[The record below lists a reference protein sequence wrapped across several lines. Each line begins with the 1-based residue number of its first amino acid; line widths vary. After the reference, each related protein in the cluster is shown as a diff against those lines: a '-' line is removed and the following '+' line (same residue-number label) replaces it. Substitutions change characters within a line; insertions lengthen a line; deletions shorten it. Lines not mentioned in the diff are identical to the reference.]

1 VIPSRSMFRSNAIK
15 ALTLLF
21 VLSCCASIASAQSSI
36 TVSVSPA
43 AVNWSNLLPGSAT
56 NTGSAPVVVTTSW
69 NLSPAGGGFNL
80 KVFAYF
86 NSSTVAMA
94 HSAACVTGCGNIPS
108 SAFEIGLNGAAFSS
122 VTGTGPFGAAGAS
135 FQIASVPITGTN
147 KSSSRVDT
155 LQLNLNL
162 STLPTLPADT
172 YSGVL
177 NIQAQSLP

>member
-1 VIPSRSMFRSNAIK
+1 MFRSNAIK
-15 ALTLLF
+15 ALTLLIL
-21 VLSCCASIASAQSSI
+21 LSCCASIANAQASI
-36 TVSVSPA
+36 TVSVAPA
-43 AVNWSNLLPGSAT
+43 AASWANLKPGVAT
-56 NTGSAPVVVTTSW
+56 NTASAPVVVTTSW

-86 NSSTVAMA
+86 NSSSIAMA
-94 HSAACVTGCGNIPS
+94 HSASCVTGCGNIPS
-108 SAFEIGLNGAAFSS
+108 SAFEIGLNGGAFSS

-147 KSSSRVDT
+147 KTGSRVDT
-155 LQLNLNL
+155 LQLNINL

>member
-1 VIPSRSMFRSNAIK
+1 MFRSRVIK
-15 ALTLLF
+15 TLTLLF
-21 VLSCCASIASAQSSI
+21 LMSCAASIAHAQNSI
-36 TVSVSPA
+36 TVSVAPA
-43 AVNWSNLLPGSAT
+43 AVNWPNLIPGSAT
-56 NTGSAPVVVTTSW
+56 NTASAPVVVTTSW

-80 KVFAYF
+80 KVYAYF

-94 HSAACVTGCGNIPS
+94 HSASCVTGCGDIPS
-108 SAFEIGLNGAAFSS
+108 SAFQIGLNGGALTS

-135 FQIASVPITGTN
+135 LQIASVPITGTN
-147 KSSSRVDT
+147 KTASRVDT
-155 LQLNLNL
+155 LQLNINL